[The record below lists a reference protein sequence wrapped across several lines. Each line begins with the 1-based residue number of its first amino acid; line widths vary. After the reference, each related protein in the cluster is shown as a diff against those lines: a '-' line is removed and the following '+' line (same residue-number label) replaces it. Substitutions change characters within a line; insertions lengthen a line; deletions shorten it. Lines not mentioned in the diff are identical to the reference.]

1 MSADSNYSQQPVP
14 LAARKSALAL
24 SVVML
29 GLTFF
34 SASMWTGG
42 TLGTGLSYDD
52 FFLAVLLGNLM
63 LGLYTAILGFI
74 GARTG
79 LSTHLLAHYS
89 FGSKGSW
96 LPSALLG
103 GTQVGWFGV
112 GVAMFAIPVAKAT
125 GLDVNLL
132 ILVSGARRSST
143 LLSACGPG
151 DLLVG
156 SPDAGG
162 LAALMTLTVFFGI
175 AGLTLLSAIAVPAIV
190 VLGSYSVWL
199 AVRDAGGLAALQQVT
214 PSAPLS
220 LSTAIALVVGSFVS
234 AGTLTADF
242 VRFGRSART
251 AVVVCLVAFFL
262 GNSLMFIFGAAGAAA
277 VGKSDIS
284 DVMIAQGLLIPAILV
299 LGLNIWTT
307 NDNALYASGLGFANI
322 TGLSSRFLA
331 MLNGALGTLAALWL
345 YNHFVGWL
353 TFLSAAIPPIGGVII
368 ADYLSRRRRYRQH
381 PCADIQAI
389 NWAAI
394 LAVACGTAAGH
405 WLPGIVPVN
414 AVLGAAIAYLLL
426 NPLLSR
432 SPNKPEEVLHAD

>member
-132 ILVSGARRSST
+132 ILVSGA
-143 LLSACGPG
+143 
-151 DLLVG
+151 
-156 SPDAGG
+156 
-162 LAALMTLTVFFGI
+162 LMTLTVFFGI

-214 PSAPLS
+214 PSAQLS

-284 DVMIAQGLLIPAILV
+284 DVMIARGLLIPAILV

-353 TFLSAAIPPIGGVII
+353 TFLSAAIPPI
-368 ADYLSRRRRYRQH
+368 
-381 PCADIQAI
+381 
-389 NWAAI
+389 
-394 LAVACGTAAGH
+394 
-405 WLPGIVPVN
+405 
-414 AVLGAAIAYLLL
+414 
-426 NPLLSR
+426 
-432 SPNKPEEVLHAD
+432 